1 MIKNRKRGEPY
12 RLFWVECAI
21 SLNQAQGARNRDF
34 AEKIKIT
41 NKTFKTPTTGLFNFN
56 FRFFAKQDHLP
67 YIKYITKTHIF
78 MIIYEMVM

>member
-41 NKTFKTPTTGLFNFN
+41 DKTKGY
-56 FRFFAKQDHLP
+56 K
-67 YIKYITKTHIF
+67 IF
-78 MIIYEMVM
+78 GDCPEGE

>member
-1 MIKNRKRGEPY
+1 MVAQPLRTTGERSDALSGAGGRLGMIKNRKRGEPY

-41 NKTFKTPTTGLFNFN
+41 DKTKGY
-56 FRFFAKQDHLP
+56 K
-67 YIKYITKTHIF
+67 IF
-78 MIIYEMVM
+78 GDCPEGE